1 MDAAATG
8 AEAWVETAHGQLH
21 ARCWPA
27 PDADAA
33 RPPIVLL
40 HDSLG
45 CVELWRDFPGRLAA
59 ATGRRVIAYDRLG
72 FGKSDPHPGRLGP
85 DFVLEEARGGL
96 AAVLARFG
104 IGDFVAF
111 GHSIGAGMAITA
123 AAAHPDACRGVVS
136 ESAQALVEE
145 RTLAGIR
152 AAQRQ
157 FAQPGQMARLHRY
170 HGAKAVWVLDAWTGT
185 WLSPGWAGWNLD
197 AELRAASCPILAIHG
212 EDDPYGCTRHPER
225 IAALAG
231 GPVTVRLLPRC
242 GHVPHREQEADVLR
256 AVAAFLN

>member
-1 MDAAATG
+1 MDAAAAG
-8 AEAWVETAHGQLH
+8 AGVWVETVHGRLH
-21 ARCWPA
+21 AQCWPA
-27 PDADAA
+27 SDAGPA

-45 CVELWRDFPGRLAA
+45 CVELWRDFPGRLAT

-72 FGKSDPHPGRLGP
+72 FGRPDRHPGRLGP
-85 DFVLEEARGGL
+85 DFVVEEASGGL

-104 IGDFVAF
+104 IGHFVAF
-111 GHSIGAGMAITA
+111 GHSIGAGMAIA
-123 AAAHPDACRGVVS
+123 AASAHPGTCQGVIS

-152 AAQRQ
+152 AAQQQ
-157 FAQPGQMARLHRY
+157 FARPGQMARLERY
-170 HGAKAVWVLDAWTGT
+170 HGAKAAWVLDAWTGT
-185 WLSPGWAGWNLD
+185 WLSPEWAGWNLD

-212 EDDPYGCTRHPER
+212 EDDEYGSARHPER

-242 GHVPHREQEADVLR
+242 GHVPHREQEPDVLW
-256 AVAAFLN
+256 AIAAFLA